1 MAIPDKDQCMRVVLI
16 NRFFHPDESATALML
31 TDLVTGLANS
41 GLDSHVITAAAAYT
55 PNGDNARNTLGIDKL
70 SVTRLPNLPLSHH
83 SLTAR
88 ALNFLAFYC
97 GLLVAGFFQVRRGD
111 VVICLTDPPLVGIVA
126 ALLTRLKGAR
136 LIHWVQDIYP
146 ETATRLGFG
155 SSTNPAIR
163 LARSLR
169 DWAWKR
175 AHSNV
180 VIGERMH
187 AMLVSRGVDPE
198 RLRIIQNWAEE
209 EALAPLAAE
218 HNPLRAQW
226 GFGKDVT
233 VVGYSGNLGRAHDA
247 ATMLEAA
254 ALLGARQ
261 DAQISLLFIGGGAK
275 HALLETAADDPQ
287 LSDIIARRPYRPRSE
302 LRQSLSVPDI
312 HWLSLEPELEGLI
325 VPSKFYG
332 AAAVGR
338 PIIFIGDTDG
348 EIARLIAKARCGASF
363 AKGDVEGVANYLSVL
378 AGDHALQAQ
387 LGANARHYCTTHL
400 SKKQRMEEW
409 RSLVASVQLA
419 NDVART

>member
-1 MAIPDKDQCMRVVLI
+1 MRVVLI

-31 TDLVTGLANS
+31 TDLVTGLANP
-41 GLDSHVITAAAAYT
+41 GLDLHVITAAAAYT
-55 PNGDNARNTLGIDKL
+55 PSGEHARDTLGVDRL

-83 SLTAR
+83 SLAAR

-97 GLLVAGFFQVRRGD
+97 GLLVAGLFRVRRGD
-111 VVICLTDPPLVGIVA
+111 IVICLTDPPLVGIVA
-126 ALLTRLKGAR
+126 ALLTRLKGAT

-155 SSTNPAIR
+155 TSTNPAVR
-163 LARSLR
+163 LAIRLR
-169 DWAWKR
+169 DWAWGT
-175 AHSNV
+175 AHTNV

-187 AMLVSRGVDPE
+187 AMLVSRGVVPA
-198 RLRIIQNWAEE
+198 RLHIIQNWAEE
-209 EALAPLAAE
+209 EALTPLAAE

-247 ATMLEAA
+247 ATMLDAA

-261 DAQISLLFIGGGAK
+261 DAPIRLLFIGGGAK
-275 HALLETAADDPQ
+275 HALLETAADDPR
-287 LSDIIARRPYRPRSE
+287 LSNIVARRPYRPRAE
-302 LRQSLSVPDI
+302 LQQSLSVPDI

-348 EIARLIAKARCGASF
+348 EVARLIAKAQCGASF
-363 AKGDVEGVANYLSVL
+363 AKGDAEGVANYLAVL
-378 AGDHALQAQ
+378 AKDRALQAQ
-387 LGANARHYCTTHL
+387 LGENARHYCTAHL
-400 SKKQRMEEW
+400 SKEQRMDEW
-409 RSLVASVQLA
+409 RSLVASV
-419 NDVART
+419 